1 MRHILVYTSQLLLTL
16 ACAVGVA
23 WLLEC
28 AAAEAYV
35 AWYMNHYDI
44 AIRAELSD
52 DYGFGM
58 LGFLISLTS
67 IAVGFPLGAYLG
79 WKATNT
85 YFRKWNNA

>member
-1 MRHILVYTSQLLLTL
+1 MRYIILYVGRLVLMF

-23 WLLEC
+23 WLLELV
-28 AAAEAYV
+28 AIESYV

-44 AIRAELSD
+44 SVRAELSE

-58 LGFLISLTS
+58 LGFLISLIS

-79 WKATNT
+79 WKAMRA
-85 YFRKWNNA
+85 FVRKWSNV